1 MATVYRVDKCPNC
14 GVSIR
19 QRSGEQNSKLH
30 AVLNDI
36 ASQKQWAGQW
46 LDVEAWKR
54 LMVAAWERSEGRSV
68 EIYPAIDGK
77 GMDFVYRHTARMNKQ
92 EMIDLIE
99 YATAWAVENG
109 VRIAEEKAASL
120 EKVFQAGQ

>member
-1 MATVYRVDKCPNC
+1 MATVYRVDKCPHC
-14 GVSIR
+14 GKSIR
-19 QRSGEQNSKLH
+19 QRSGEANAKLH
-30 AVLNDI
+30 ALLHDI

-77 GMDFVYRHTARMNKQ
+77 GMDFVYRHTARMNHR
-92 EMIDLIE
+92 EMADLIDF
-99 YATAWAVENG
+99 ATAWAIENNVQLQG
-109 VRIAEEKAASL
+109 IAA
-120 EKVFQAGQ
+120 